1 MTDSTPT
8 PSTRTMLRAFQQLH
22 KDGLDPGF
30 MADVE
35 LLRHK
40 DLDLSVKLGALLAFD
55 ALIIGAG
62 VLPISASPGAP
73 LSVDAL
79 TDPLIAVV
87 ALIGVALLAASA
99 LYCVRGVMIGED
111 FDNAGLDDD
120 QAALAR
126 RMFAAY
132 CAAID
137 AQVNKLAR
145 AARLTIA
152 GGGVVALALVWAL
165 ADKWVG

>member
-1 MTDSTPT
+1 
-8 PSTRTMLRAFQQLH
+8 MLRAFQRLH

-62 VLPISASPGAP
+62 VLPVSSSPGAP

-79 TDPLIAVV
+79 KDPLIAIM
-87 ALIGVALLAASA
+87 AMLGVALLSASA
-99 LYCVRGVMIGED
+99 YFCVRGVMIGEEFND
-111 FDNAGLDDD
+111 DGLEDDP
-120 QAALAR
+120 AATAQRL
-126 RMFAAY
+126 FAAF
-132 CAAID
+132 CVAID
-137 AQVNKLAR
+137 AQSLLLGR
-145 AARLTIA
+145 ASRLTIA
-152 GGGVVALALVWAL
+152 GGGTVALALAWAL
-165 ADKWVG
+165 ADKWAG